1 MLGDGA
7 AVDFRAGS
15 WLANALCDI
24 EDDAGE
30 AVLVDPDFLVI
41 GNFSEFAATCVSDGC
56 WEDKNGFELT

>member
-7 AVDFRAGS
+7 AVDFGTRA
-15 WLANALCDI
+15 WLANALCDV

-41 GNFSEFAATCVSDGC
+41 GNFSEFAAAAYVSDGLF
-56 WEDKNGFELT
+56 WDVW